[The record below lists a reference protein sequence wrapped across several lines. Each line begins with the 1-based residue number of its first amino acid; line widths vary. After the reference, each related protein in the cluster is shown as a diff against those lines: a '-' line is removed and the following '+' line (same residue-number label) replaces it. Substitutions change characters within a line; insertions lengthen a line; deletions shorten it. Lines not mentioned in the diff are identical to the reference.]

1 MEEIECGKEKKQKG
15 GERGRKRKGKEID
28 RMGRPDEGT
37 NSLDRCIVQWKGIS
51 QEQAELPS
59 IPFRERIYIC
69 VFVQRIIGEVFLAR
83 AYRSLPF
90 LVCVVRGLIH
100 VD

>member
-51 QEQAELPS
+51 QEQAVLPS
-59 IPFRERIYIC
+59 IPFRERYIYIC
-69 VFVQRIIGEVFLAR
+69 VCLSNESLGKFSSRVHIGHYLFLSALY
-83 AYRSLPF
+83 A
-90 LVCVVRGLIH
+90 V
-100 VD
+100 